1 MRVAFDLS
9 FSAFLTRLTA
19 PERQHTIQGQ
29 ACLAGVGSSPR
40 PGPHI
45 RVPLLGSLATYHPA
59 VLDVD
64 LSACT
69 FLDCSGVRVFPAVHA
84 RATATGCLVRARHP
98 QPVVRLVLKMTGLPA
113 CSPHRPMRTRRPR
126 PSPVPPHHISLRAAN
141 PSTVLSV

>member
-64 LSACT
+64 LSALHVPGLLRCPRAS
-69 FLDCSGVRVFPAVHA
+69 CRPCPRHGHWMSGTGTPP
-84 RATATGCLVRARHP
+84 ATG
-98 QPVVRLVLKMTGLPA
+98 G
-113 CSPHRPMRTRRPR
+113 
-126 PSPVPPHHISLRAAN
+126 AAG
-141 PSTVLSV
+141 T